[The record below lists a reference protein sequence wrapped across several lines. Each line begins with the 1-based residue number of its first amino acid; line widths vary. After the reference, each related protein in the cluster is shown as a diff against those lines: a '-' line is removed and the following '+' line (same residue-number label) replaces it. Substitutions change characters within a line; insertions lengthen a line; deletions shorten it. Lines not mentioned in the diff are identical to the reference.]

1 MLLDWLGVTYFIHCV
16 ALSMNDLHSY
26 IVFRTSP
33 MLSVIGCWS
42 QYFQFVHTHLTV
54 LLVQQPSDL
63 IFMVTVTDV
72 GSKNFV
78 AVCWQTWQIQIQC
91 YACAC
96 EYYFATYKLSLPGQ
110 WVQYFIIK
118 YTSLSHL
125 FQKMPIVEYLKNVC

>member
-42 QYFQFVHTHLTV
+42 QYFQFVHTLSSTTKWFDYHGYCHRCRV
-54 LLVQQPSDL
+54 QEFCGSLLP
-63 IFMVTVTDV
+63 
-72 GSKNFV
+72 
-78 AVCWQTWQIQIQC
+78 TWQIQVQC

-96 EYYFATYKLSLPGQ
+96 EYDFATYKLSLPGQ
-110 WVQYFIIK
+110 WVQYFIIR